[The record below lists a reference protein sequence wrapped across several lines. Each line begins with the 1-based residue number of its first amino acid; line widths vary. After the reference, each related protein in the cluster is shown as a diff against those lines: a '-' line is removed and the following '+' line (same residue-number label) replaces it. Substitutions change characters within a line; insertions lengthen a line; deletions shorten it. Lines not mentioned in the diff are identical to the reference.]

1 MKRERT
7 LGVILGILFYL
18 FWGILY
24 FYLYIFEAI
33 AGSISDFSTTIF
45 YILYL
50 IIPIII
56 LIMPLIFKFVFK
68 KKFYKSIC
76 YSALIIAIHIVILL
90 LLTFGIRNYF
100 KTFTTEKWT
109 NNNWQDFRYL
119 MIEDLENKYN
129 LIGMKKEEV
138 YKILGKEDK
147 TLKELNTDNS
157 LCYSIRNGFLEGDY
171 YIISLNDKGFVV
183 NIKNVHWD

>member
-1 MKRERT
+1 MKKEKT
-7 LGVILGILFYL
+7 LGVIFGILFYL
-18 FWGILY
+18 LGSIFY

-45 YILYL
+45 YISYL

-76 YSALIIAIHIVILL
+76 YSALIIVIHIVMLL
-90 LLTFGIRNYF
+90 LLTFGIKNYF

-109 NNNWQDFRYL
+109 NNNWQGFRYL
-119 MIEDLENKYN
+119 MIEDLGNKYN
-129 LIGMKKEEV
+129 LIGMKKEEI
-138 YKILGKEDK
+138 YIILGKEDR
-147 TLKELNTDNS
+147 TLKEFDDDNS
-157 LCYSIRNGFLEGDY
+157 LCYSMRNGFLEGDY
-171 YIISLNDKGFVV
+171 YIIILNDEGIVID
-183 NIKNVHWD
+183 IKNTHWD